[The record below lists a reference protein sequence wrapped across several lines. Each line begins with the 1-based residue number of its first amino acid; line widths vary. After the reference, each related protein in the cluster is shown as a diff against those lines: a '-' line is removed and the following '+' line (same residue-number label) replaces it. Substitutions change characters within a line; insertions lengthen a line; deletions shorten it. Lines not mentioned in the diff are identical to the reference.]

1 MDKIAEIIK
10 NHSSYMINGAAES
23 AAKQIR
29 QQIGRELLQQID
41 MLLYEEC
48 FVNKGNP
55 NGLVNYGIGMSIPA
69 VREVCQLGEEE

>member
-29 QQIGRELLQQID
+29 QQIGRELLATINQPEYYNSVPTYVI
-41 MLLYEEC
+41 
-48 FVNKGNP
+48 
-55 NGLVNYGIGMSIPA
+55 
-69 VREVCQLGEEE
+69 REVCQLGEEE